1 MIKVV
6 DKSKDGIYS
15 SNMELVDSFTDY
27 SSKNLDFDKPV
38 TIELLDDDENAKN
51 PLGMTAY
58 YSPEEMKVV
67 VYVTGR
73 HLKDILRSISHELIH
88 HVQNCRGD
96 LDHTN
101 DTKLGYA
108 QRDSHMRD
116 METEA
121 YNSGNIM
128 NFRDFEDIY
137 KQRKHKMSK
146 LQENRLKKLNGLLM
160 GEQAVR
166 GGVFKAFVNFLSKIG
181 ETDNVAV
188 ERSSFKDDQ
197 ARMNAAVERCKRKNR
212 GFTKAVN
219 TGRSSLGTGGVASA
233 DVYRC
238 VSETAIAR
246 GVEAGVLPAAPTF
259 TPAPVGGSQLAPAMS
274 AVGGGVIGGQGQT
287 SRATATGKGAGK
299 GRIKYR
305 KCSKNFKKRCEG
317 DNIKTIQGLLFLN
330 LKDTFLKGVKR
341 EDFVDGKFWT
351 GTDKAVR
358 AFQKA
363 NNLGVDGV
371 VGTNTLEKLT
381 KNQVIANLTKRLG
394 AKTVAAA
401 LKKGQ
406 DVNKMT
412 ATTPG
417 PDAPPA
423 ARPTKMSRF
432 EAIRK
437 ATTDMRGRDRRFR
450 RDSSDLAGRTVQYLI
465 DQKKMS
471 PSEAFNIA
479 VDIFGAKGE
488 KAKLGPVSRRNWMRG
503 FLNRLELRTL
513 KGLPELTAA
522 E

>member
-6 DKSKDGIYS
+6 DKSKNGVYS

-38 TIELLDDDENAKN
+38 TIELLDDEENAKN

-137 KQRKHKMSK
+137 KQRKHKMGK
-146 LQENRLKKLNGLLM
+146 LKENRLRKLNGLLM
-160 GEQAVR
+160 GQEVLNEEVIDVALKFAGKESHQKAADKKCREKGFDGGRMTSAFRAPSPEGSGAYKCMRCPEGSAPGKANANKLNPMGCGFADGTEPSEEELTR
-166 GGVFKAFVNFLSKIG
+166 GIRFA
-181 ETDNVAV
+181 
-188 ERSSFKDDQ
+188 
-197 ARMNAAVERCKRKNR
+197 
-212 GFTKAVN
+212 
-219 TGRSSLGTGGVASA
+219 LGL
-233 DVYRC
+233 
-238 VSETAIAR
+238 
-246 GVEAGVLPAAPTF
+246 AG
-259 TPAPVGGSQLAPAMS
+259 LA
-274 AVGGGVIGGQGQT
+274 GDK
-287 SRATATGKGAGK
+287 ATAAGK
-299 GRIKYR
+299 GPSRGKL
-305 KCSKNFKKRCEG
+305 KCPKLPLRRGCQG
-317 DNIKTIQGLLFLN
+317 RLVKTIQKMLIALGYN
-330 LKDTFLKGVKR
+330 LGPMGA
-341 EDFVDGKFWT
+341 DGDYGGRTK
-351 GTDKAVR
+351 KAVE

-363 NNLGVDGV
+363 KGLGVDGV
-371 VGTNTLEKLT
+371 AGKNTVRALKDSAVAKKAAKAVEEPK
-381 KNQVIANLTKRLG
+381 
-394 AKTVAAA
+394 KTVKKAAA
-401 LKKGQ
+401 Q
-406 DVNKMT
+406 TT
-412 ATTPG
+412 ATAPG